1 MINKPVWDESL
12 LTKDGLFPTVL
23 AIGDSW
29 FWYPKNNL
37 LNQLHKRLN
46 RKKRHI
52 ILVRGHNGAEA
63 VEYQSGPIR
72 AQIERDL
79 DRKTGYGRTIKAVFL
94 SGGGNDFAGRD
105 DLGQLLLEDCSDATS
120 AVSCLRNGQPEV
132 LFKAVIDALLSVVEL
147 VERKIPGT
155 PVFVHSY
162 DYPPANGKGF
172 LGLGQWLQFP
182 MDDAK
187 VDRDLQQEVVKL
199 LIDQFWL
206 CLEEAQ
212 AKAPTLQLVDG
223 RHTLKSDDDWENE
236 LHPTVRGFNRLA
248 KCWRPALERTGIA

>member
-1 MINKPVWDESL
+1 MINKPVWDESI
-12 LTKDGLFPTVL
+12 LTRDGLFPTVL

-52 ILVRGHNGAEA
+52 ILVRGHSGAEA
-63 VEYQSGPIR
+63 VEYESGPIR
-72 AQIERDL
+72 EQIERDL
-79 DRKTGYGRTIKAVFL
+79 DRKKGYGRTIKAVFL

-105 DLGQLLLEDCSDATS
+105 DLGKLLLEDCSNASS
-120 AVSCLRNGQPEV
+120 AFACLRSGQPKQ
-132 LFKAVIDALLSVVEL
+132 LFSTVIDALLSVVTL
-147 VERKIPGT
+147 VEEKIPGT

-162 DYPPANGKGF
+162 DYPPPNGKGF
-172 LGLGQWLQFP
+172 LGLGQWLQYP
-182 MDDAK
+182 MDEAN
-187 VDRDLQQEVVKL
+187 VDRALQPEVVKL
-199 LIDQFWL
+199 LIDEFWL

-223 RHTLKSDDDWENE
+223 RHTLKPEDDWANE